1 MVINHQWSISN
12 SCIALFESKCV
23 IFIVF
28 VVVIFGKW
36 PKIVLRGGQ
45 IQKIVNI
52 EGFKGFQG
60 VKNAYIHSTNGC
72 THGTMDM
79 LSSYM
84 HRPPI

>member
-12 SCIALFESKCV
+12 SCIALFESKCA
-23 IFIVF
+23 IFIVLF
-28 VVVIFGKW
+28 VIFGKW

-60 VKNAYIHSTNGC
+60 VKNPYTNSTNGF
-72 THGTMDM
+72 THESMVI
-79 LSSYM
+79 LSLHM
-84 HRPPI
+84 HSPHI